1 MADTFTPE
9 RIAQLRTQIAHMLA
23 QIPYRGGIYA
33 LALNT
38 LPAALDEIERLQEAN
53 EELERN
59 VEIVSA
65 EFEKDCWRAMRKL
78 LEMTGYDFTD
88 DGVTA
93 DEAFEHLYEDF
104 KQSERDFD
112 QIKAELSRVAAERD
126 SLIDQV
132 KAMTS
137 VSADLSRVTAE
148 RDEAVAE
155 MKRLRGSLEYI
166 KAQSVS
172 KAYATSPAMA
182 LNVIRANAEA
192 ALDNDFQTTVAEAR
206 SFLSRMGG
214 RK

>member
-1 MADTFTPE
+1 MTDAFTPE
-9 RIAQLRTQIAHMLA
+9 RIAQLREILA
-23 QIPYRGGIYA
+23 KHSPPA
-33 LALNT
+33 VSCAMEN
-38 LPAALDEIERLQEAN
+38 LPAALDEIERL
-53 EELERN
+53 
-59 VEIVSA
+59 S
-65 EFEKDCWRAMRKL
+65 
-78 LEMTGYDFTD
+78 
-88 DGVTA
+88 
-93 DEAFEHLYEDF
+93 
-104 KQSERDFD
+104 
-112 QIKAELSRVAAERD
+112 AERD

-132 KAMTS
+132 RAMTG
-137 VSADLSRVTAE
+137 VSATLSRVTAE

>member
-38 LPAALDEIERLQEAN
+38 LPAALDEIERLRASIAT
-53 EELERN
+53 LEK
-59 VEIVSA
+59 VIEMTTGPLSLA
-65 EFEKDCWRAMRKL
+65 AMRVRA
-78 LEMTGYDFTD
+78 E
-88 DGVTA
+88 TA
-93 DEAFEHLYEDF
+93 ETA
-104 KQSERDFD
+104 
-112 QIKAELSRVAAERD
+112 
-126 SLIDQV
+126 
-132 KAMTS
+132 
-137 VSADLSRVTAE
+137 LSRVTAE